1 MCNRLFSVALVSAAV
16 CLLASPLHAAAR
28 PKPGYDSFIVGNPA
42 DAPQSPGMSSGLV
55 LMGGGLDVDE
65 AYQWMCQRAGGGDFV
80 VIRTTGTDAYNPY
93 IQQLC
98 PQMDSV
104 ETIIITTTTG
114 ANSTYVRD
122 QIHNA
127 EALWIAGGD
136 QSTYVDLWRGTAVQ
150 TEVNYLLNGKGAPV
164 GGTSAVRA
172 VLSRFMC

>member
-1 MCNRLFSVALVSAAV
+1 MRNRLVSMTLVSAAV
-16 CLLASPLHAAAR
+16 CMLAPPIHAAPR

-42 DAPQSPGMSSGLV
+42 DASPPPGMTSGLV

-104 ETIIITTTTG
+104 ETIIITTVAGATRSTTRKPSG
-114 ANSTYVRD
+114 SREGISRPTS
-122 QIHNA
+122 IC
-127 EALWIAGGD
+127 G
-136 QSTYVDLWRGTAVQ
+136 
-150 TEVNYLLNGKGAPV
+150 V
-164 GGTSAVRA
+164 GR
-172 VLSRFMC
+172 LSRPKSTTCSIPRGCRWAAPARDWRC